1 MPPPLPETPGDSP
14 SSTSQLAELSHP
26 PPQWPPLPLLL
37 PPSPLSPQLSSPLPE
52 LELEPVL
59 LLLQVLEL
67 EQVLDLELV
76 PVLEPDLPQVPEL
89 VLLLT
94 VLT

>member
-26 PPQWPPLPLLL
+26 PPQLPLLPQLSSQLLL
-37 PPSPLSPQLSSPLPE
+37 PPLP
-52 LELEPVL
+52 ELEPVL
-59 LLLQVLEL
+59 LLLQVPEL

-76 PVLEPDLPQVPEL
+76 PVLELDLLQVQEL